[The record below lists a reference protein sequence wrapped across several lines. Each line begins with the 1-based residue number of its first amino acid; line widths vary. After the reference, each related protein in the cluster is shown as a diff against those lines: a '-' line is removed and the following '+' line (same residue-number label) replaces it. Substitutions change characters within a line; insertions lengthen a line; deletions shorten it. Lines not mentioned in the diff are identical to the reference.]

1 MATAEKYRLAQIV
14 ERFGGEILGNPQTSI
29 SQVATLESAG
39 AEHISFLTQGKYRKQ
54 LAGTRAGAVILGRTD
69 SGLTEL
75 PRIVCDDPYL
85 YFAKVSALFNPQQAI
100 KPGVHRTA
108 VVERGTMIPASA
120 SIGAGAYVGRRV
132 KLGRGVVIGPGCHL
146 GDGVEIGAASRLHAR
161 VTIYPGCRL
170 GQRALVHSGAVIGA
184 DGFGIAQ
191 DHGIWRKIPQ
201 VGRVLIGDD
210 VEIGANT
217 CIDRGALDDTVV
229 EDGVKLDNLIQIGHN
244 VHIGAH
250 TAIAGCTGIAGSSRV
265 GKHCM
270 IGGAVAIV
278 GHLDIADR
286 VIIHAATVVTKSI
299 RKAGTYG
306 GHPAEDSRSWTLNM
320 ARLRHLDALRER
332 VRHIEQQLSLPEEK
346 A

>member
-1 MATAEKYRLAQIV
+1 MAKAEKYRLAQIV
-14 ERFGGEILGNPQTSI
+14 ERFGGEILGNPRTPI

-39 AEHISFLTQGKYRKQ
+39 AQHISFLTHSKYRKQ
-54 LAGTRAGAVILGRTD
+54 LAATRAGAVILGRAD

-75 PRIVCDDPYL
+75 PRIICEDPYL
-85 YFAKVSALFNPQQAI
+85 YFAKVVALFNPPQVAR
-100 KPGVHRTA
+100 PGVHKTA
-108 VVERGTMIPASA
+108 VVERGTRIPASA
-120 SIGAGAYVGRRV
+120 SIGAGAYVGRGV
-132 KLGRGVVIGPGCHL
+132 KLGQGVVIGPGCQL
-146 GDGVEIGAASRLHAR
+146 GEAVEIGAASRLHAR
-161 VTIYPGCRL
+161 VTIYPGCCL

-184 DGFGIAQ
+184 DGFGLAK
-191 DHGIWRKIPQ
+191 DGDTWRKIPQ
-201 VGRVLIGDD
+201 VGRVVIGND

-217 CIDRGALDDTVV
+217 CIDRGTLDDTVV

-270 IGGAVAIV
+270 IGGAASIV

-286 VIIHAATVVTKSI
+286 VIIHAGAVVTKSI
-299 RKAGTYG
+299 AQGGTYG
-306 GHPAEDSRSWTLNM
+306 GHPAENSRSWTRQM
-320 ARLRHLDALRER
+320 ARLRQLEPLRER

>member
-1 MATAEKYRLAQIV
+1 MAKAEKYRLAQIV
-14 ERFGGEILGNPQTSI
+14 ERFGGEILGNPQTRI
-29 SQVATLESAG
+29 GQVATLESAG
-39 AEHISFLTQGKYRKQ
+39 AEHISFLAHGKYRKQ
-54 LAGTRAGAVILGRTD
+54 LAGARAGAVILGRAD
-69 SGLTEL
+69 RGLTKL

-85 YFAKVSALFNPQQAI
+85 YFAKVSALFNPPQAV
-100 KPGVHRTA
+100 KPGVHKSA
-108 VVERGTMIPASA
+108 VVERGTRIPVSA

-132 KLGRGVVIGPGCHL
+132 KLGRAVVIGPGCHI

-184 DGFGIAQ
+184 DGFGIALDQ
-191 DHGIWRKIPQ
+191 DTWRRIPQ
-201 VGRVLIGDD
+201 VGGVVIGDD

-244 VHIGAH
+244 VRIGAH
-250 TAIAGCTGIAGSSRV
+250 TAIAGCVGIAGSTRI

-270 IGGAVAIV
+270 IGGAAAIV

-306 GHPAEDSRSWTLNM
+306 GHPAEDSRSWTRNV

-332 VRHIEQQLSLPEEK
+332 VRRIEQQLSLPEELD
-346 A
+346 

>member
-1 MATAEKYRLAQIV
+1 MAKAEKYRLAQIV
-14 ERFGGEILGNPQTSI
+14 ERFGGDILGNPQTPI

-39 AEHISFLTQGKYRKQ
+39 ARHISFLTHSKYRKQ
-54 LAGTRAGAVILGRTD
+54 LAATRAGAVILGGAD
-69 SGLTEL
+69 SGLTGL

-85 YFAKVSALFNPQQAI
+85 YFAKVSALFNPPQAA
-100 KPGVHRTA
+100 KPGVHKTA
-108 VVERGTMIPASA
+108 VVERGTRIPASA
-120 SIGAGAYVGRRV
+120 SIGAGTYVGRGV
-132 KLGRGVVIGPGCHL
+132 KLGKGVVIGPGCHI
-146 GDGVEIGAASRLHAR
+146 GDGVEIGAGGRLHAR
-161 VTIYPGCRL
+161 VTIYPECRL

-191 DHGIWRKIPQ
+191 DHGTWRKIPQ
-201 VGRVLIGDD
+201 IGRVLIGDD

-217 CIDRGALDDTVV
+217 CIDRGALDDTIV

-250 TAIAGCTGIAGSSRV
+250 TAIAGCTGIAGSTRI

-270 IGGAVAIV
+270 IGGAANIV

-286 VIIHAATVVTKSI
+286 VVILAAAVVTKSI
-299 RKAGTYG
+299 AQAGTYG
-306 GHPAEDSRSWTLNM
+306 GHPAEDSRSWTRNV

-332 VRHIEQQLSLPEEK
+332 VRHIEQRLSLPEEK

>member
-1 MATAEKYRLAQIV
+1 MAKAEKYRLAQIV
-14 ERFGGEILGNPQTSI
+14 ERFGGEIIGDPQTPI

-39 AEHISFLTQGKYRKQ
+39 VEHISFLTHSKYRKQ
-54 LAGTRAGAVILGRTD
+54 LAGTRAGAVILGTAD
-69 SGLTEL
+69 SGLTTL

-85 YFAKVSALFNPQQAI
+85 YFARVSALFNPPQAAT
-100 KPGVHRTA
+100 PGVHKTA
-108 VVERGTMIPASA
+108 VVERGTTVPASA

-132 KLGRGVVIGPGCHL
+132 KLGRGVVIGAGCHL
-146 GDGVEIGAASRLHAR
+146 GDGVEIGAASRLYPR
-161 VTIYPGCRL
+161 VTIYPGCCL
-170 GQRALVHSGAVIGA
+170 GQRTLVHSGAVIGA
-184 DGFGIAQ
+184 DGFGIALDQ
-191 DHGIWRKIPQ
+191 DTWRKIPQ
-201 VGRVLIGDD
+201 AGRVVIGND

-250 TAIAGCTGIAGSSRV
+250 TAIAGCTGIAGSTRI

-270 IGGAVAIV
+270 IGGAASIV

-286 VIIHAATVVTKSI
+286 VTIHAGAVVTKSI
-299 RKAGTYG
+299 GQAGTYG
-306 GHPAEDSRSWTLNM
+306 GHPAEDSRSWTRNM
-320 ARLRHLDALRER
+320 ARLRHLYALRER

-346 A
+346 D

>member
-1 MATAEKYRLAQIV
+1 MAKAEKYRLAQIV
-14 ERFGGEILGNPQTSI
+14 ERFGGEILGNPQTPI
-29 SQVATLESAG
+29 SQVATLEGAG

-54 LAGTRAGAVILGRTD
+54 LAGTGAGAVILGKSD
-69 SGLTEL
+69 SGLTDL
-75 PRIVCDDPYL
+75 PRIVCDEPYL
-85 YFAKVSALFNPQQAI
+85 YFAKVSALFNPPQAI

-108 VVERGTMIPASA
+108 IVERGARIPASA

-132 KLGRGVVIGPGCHL
+132 KLGKGVVIGPGCHI

-161 VTIYPGCRL
+161 VTIYPECRL

-191 DHGIWRKIPQ
+191 DYGAWRKIPQ

-250 TAIAGCTGIAGSSRV
+250 TAIAGCTGIAGSSRI

-286 VIIHAATVVTKSI
+286 VIIHAAAVVTKSI

-306 GHPAEDSRSWTLNM
+306 GHPAEDSLSWARNM
-320 ARLRHLDALRER
+320 ARLRQLDALSER
-332 VRHIEQQLSLPEEK
+332 IRHIEQQLSLPGEK

>member
-1 MATAEKYRLAQIV
+1 MAKAEKYRLAQIV

-85 YFAKVSALFNPQQAI
+85 YFAKVSALFNPPQAI

-108 VVERGTMIPASA
+108 VLERGTMIPASA

-132 KLGRGVVIGPGCHL
+132 KLGKGVVIGPGCHL

-191 DHGIWRKIPQ
+191 DHGVWRKIPQ

-250 TAIAGCTGIAGSSRV
+250 TAIAGCAGIAGSSRV

-299 RKAGTYG
+299 RKGGTYG

>member
-1 MATAEKYRLAQIV
+1 MAKAEKYRLAQIV

-85 YFAKVSALFNPQQAI
+85 YFAKVSALFNPPQAI
-100 KPGVHRTA
+100 KPGVHGTA

>member
-1 MATAEKYRLAQIV
+1 MAKAEKYRLAEIV
-14 ERFGGEILGNPQTSI
+14 ERFGGEVLGNPQTAI

-39 AEHISFLTQGKYRKQ
+39 SRHISFLTHRKYRKQ
-54 LAGTRAGAVILGRTD
+54 LAGTRAGAVILGKAD
-69 SGLTEL
+69 SKLTEL
-75 PRIVCDDPYL
+75 PRILCDDPYL
-85 YFAKVSALFNPQQAI
+85 YFAKVSALFNPPQAA
-100 KPGVHRTA
+100 KPGVHKTA
-108 VVERGTMIPASA
+108 VVERGTRIPASA
-120 SIGAGAYVGRRV
+120 SIGAGVYIGRGV
-132 KLGRGVVIGPGCHL
+132 KLGRAVVIGPGCHL

-161 VTIYPGCRL
+161 VTIYPECRL

-191 DHGIWRKIPQ
+191 DHGVWRKIPQ

-244 VHIGAH
+244 VRIGAH
-250 TAIAGCTGIAGSSRV
+250 TAIAGCTGIAGSSRI

-286 VIIHAATVVTKSI
+286 VIIHAAAVVTKSI

-306 GHPAEDSRSWTLNM
+306 GHPAEDSPSWARNM

-332 VRHIEQQLSLPEEK
+332 IRHIEQLLSLPKEK